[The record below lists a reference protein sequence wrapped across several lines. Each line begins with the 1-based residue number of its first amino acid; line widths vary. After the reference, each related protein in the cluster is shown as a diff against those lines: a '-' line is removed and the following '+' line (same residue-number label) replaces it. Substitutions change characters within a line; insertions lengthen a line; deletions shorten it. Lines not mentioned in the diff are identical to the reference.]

1 MICITSLALPSSKMK
16 CFEKSYKRINVVHF
30 ILFRLSK
37 TLTPG
42 HLSLPPRHVV
52 QNCLLSR
59 EKPMILSE
67 VGGHVEVVHLTF
79 LPHIILRLSIK
90 VKGHGKIYVMTS
102 LKSKFIT

>member
-1 MICITSLALPSSKMK
+1 MK
-16 CFEKSYKRINVVHF
+16 RFEKSYKIINVVHF
-30 ILFRLSK
+30 ILFHLLK

-52 QNCLLSR
+52 QYCLLSR